1 MAGGQQRGLV
11 LVIAGGQRAYRLVA
25 AEQDRVEFP
34 GDVIGRDRQVQGV
47 VTPGGVVEVDRAGLA
62 VVVQDVLQAQVGVDQ
77 PVTGRVVAE
86 AGEHGVDP
94 PGRLG

>member
-1 MAGGQQRGLV
+1 MSGEGSELTEVAFVWQPVGQVPDGEVEVAGGQQRGLV

-62 VVVQDVLQAQVGVDQ
+62 VVV
-77 PVTGRVVAE
+77 
-86 AGEHGVDP
+86 
-94 PGRLG
+94 